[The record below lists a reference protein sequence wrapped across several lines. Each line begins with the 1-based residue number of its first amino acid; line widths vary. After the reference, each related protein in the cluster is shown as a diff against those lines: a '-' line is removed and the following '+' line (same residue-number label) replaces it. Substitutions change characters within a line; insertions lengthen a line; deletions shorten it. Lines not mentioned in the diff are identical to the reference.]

1 MNNEAAYV
9 SYPEKDP
16 ENPEDA
22 ILSSKA
28 EGEEEGG
35 ETYEETENRLNGK
48 NFIRENGSE
57 ASIFTVYNDDKQPGV
72 NGPAIIPSTPT
83 SPASISIS
91 AVNAVG
97 TTTSFATTV
106 VEDAEERKALQIS
119 DSNQPGQRTEPALRE
134 IEREQN
140 ALRNGDGDE
149 EEEKCQREDIAVVTS
164 NSSQA
169 SASLDEIILLETI
182 TRYYGYL
189 CFLLE
194 KSLVFATL
202 AGFAGIYVLL
212 FVFSFVY
219 TTVVPTLYT
228 HNPFREA
235 REDRRVAK
243 AD

>member
-9 SYPEKDP
+9 AYPEKDM
-16 ENPEDA
+16 ENPDDA

-28 EGEEEGG
+28 EGKKEGG
-35 ETYEETENRLNGK
+35 EAYEKTENRLNAK

-57 ASIFTVYNDDKQPGV
+57 ASIFTAYDDDKQPGV

-106 VEDAEERKALQIS
+106 VEDAEQRKSLQIF
-119 DSNQPGQRTEPALRE
+119 DSNQPGRRTEPALRE

-140 ALRNGDGDE
+140 ALRNGDG
-149 EEEKCQREDIAVVTS
+149 EEEKGQREDIAVVTS

-169 SASLDEIILLETI
+169 SASLDEIILLETL

-202 AGFAGIYVLL
+202 GGFVGVYILL